1 MKGQIVRP
9 KAFLS
14 LNKSRLRLLDCNQ
27 GKTVSLVIFQDAIV
41 ISQIHQATCYQFY
54 SFCFTVCTVH
64 QNLILSKSNF
74 ISLRLKRRALTK
86 VYEITIVKVKVIT
99 FLLQLKVVNVKGLI
113 SNFLLRNQYF
123 LNK

>member
-54 SFCFTVCTVH
+54 SLCFTVHVCTVH
-64 QNLILSKSNF
+64 QNLILSKSDF
-74 ISLRLKRRALTK
+74 ISLRLKG
-86 VYEITIVKVKVIT
+86 EH
-99 FLLQLKVVNVKGLI
+99 
-113 SNFLLRNQYF
+113 
-123 LNK
+123 